1 MRRNSYTTLLITQL
15 VLLLGCGENQGKIV
29 EPAGDADRD
38 ADACHSSVDVSL
50 SPYIPT
56 VVLVTWSDAQAWD
69 EAKFEYWSQDEEM
82 HETPLASASTGS
94 SAVVGLR
101 PDTVYEYRVTADR
114 DGETCVSRT
123 KELRTGSAPELL
135 PRPTVTVSRASDV
148 NPGYLLTT
156 PQSRE
161 EGASG
166 YVVIYDHQGVPVW
179 WYRTSLPALISRA
192 HFSWDGSYVVARDT
206 NPLGKDGGRIVRVPL
221 DGSREDSIEI
231 NGSHHDFTPVADGF
245 LFLVGGGEDEC
256 GTIQHWSD
264 AGDLTEVYALRDAFG
279 ETFKAGAVN
288 PCHCNSIDYNADDDS
303 ISVSCLNQN
312 AFVKISSSGQ
322 LIWVLGGNNG
332 QSHFT
337 GDVKWERQH
346 GHHLLTPSRLLFFNN
361 MGGGDSE
368 DTDSLAVELQLDLEQ
383 RTARRVWEYAS
394 GAVSGILGD
403 VQYATNGNVLV
414 TYSDTGEFH
423 EVNSAGQLVQRW
435 GFPSAVGYSHQ
446 QPRLGQHP

>member
-1 MRRNSYTTLLITQL
+1 MRRNTFTIVLTTQL
-15 VLLLGCGENQGKIV
+15 VWALGCGENQGKFV
-29 EPAGDADRD
+29 EPPGDADRD
-38 ADACHSSVDVSL
+38 AGACELSMSVAL
-50 SPYIPT
+50 SPHIPT
-56 VVLVTWSDAQAWD
+56 VVLVTWSETQAWD
-69 EAKFEYWSQDEEM
+69 EAKFEYWTQDGDV
-82 HETPLASASTGS
+82 HEFPLALS
-94 SAVVGLR
+94 SSGPTAVVGLR

-135 PRPTVTVSRASDV
+135 PQPTVTVSRASDV

-179 WYRTSLPALISRA
+179 WYRTSLPGLISRA
-192 HFSWDGSYVVARDT
+192 HFSWDGRYVVARDT
-206 NPLGKDGGRIVRVPL
+206 NPLGSDGGRIVRVPL

-231 NGSHHDFTPVADGF
+231 NRSHHDFTPVADGF

-264 AGDLTEVYALRDAFG
+264 AGDLTEVYSLRDAFG
-279 ETFKAGAVN
+279 ETFKIGAVN
-288 PCHCNSIDYNADDDS
+288 PCHCNSIDYNSDDDS

-337 GDVKWERQH
+337 GDVNWERQH

-368 DTDSLAVELQLDLEQ
+368 ETDSLAVELQLDLEQ

-394 GAVSGILGD
+394 GAASGILGD
-403 VQYATNGNVLV
+403 AQYAANGNVLV

-423 EVNSAGQLVQRW
+423 EVNGAGQLVQRW
-435 GFPSAVGYSHQ
+435 VFPSAIGYSHQ
-446 QPRLGQHP
+446 QPRLGEHP